1 MNLPLWSPLLSS
13 REHSKTK
20 VLSSALWAAA
30 FSRFLSSRSRRSWPP
45 HFCLYLYS
53 CLPFLLYPLLF
64 SLVLFLLRA
73 LFFGLCCCLF
83 FFFHFECCDWALKDF
98 AFYSE
103 NAVFSL
109 CVWPHDRVENY
120 LRDKPLRMCVRED
133 RLGYVNWVGMSHR
146 QCGQCHSLDWGPR
159 HYKKGESKL
168 NTSIALAL
176 GFSVTDPQWPAASSA
191 SKQALPTLKD
201 CILKPWSKM
210 NVSPHKLLF
219 PGILFQQWENWSR
232 EVGPPLW

>member
-1 MNLPLWSPLLSS
+1 MSLLISSLPTPLFALVTCVLPPKGTILWPLL
-13 REHSKTK
+13 
-20 VLSSALWAAA
+20 LS
-30 FSRFLSSRSRRSWPP
+30 
-45 HFCLYLYS
+45 
-53 CLPFLLYPLLF
+53 
-64 SLVLFLLRA
+64 
-73 LFFGLCCCLF
+73 F
-83 FFFHFECCDWALKDF
+83 FFFFFSFWMLWLSSKRLCLLIWKCH
-98 AFYSE
+98 
-103 NAVFSL
+103 FSL

-176 GFSVTDPQWPAASSA
+176 GFSVTDSQWPAASSA
-191 SKQALPTLKD
+191 LKQALSTLKD

-219 PGILFQQWENWSR
+219 PGILFQQWEN
-232 EVGPPLW
+232 